1 MLLLK
6 KVPLQ
11 KSDTKWETK
20 KLSFQS
26 LWLFL
31 SVTSWLCLRI
41 LWFFPRK
48 IWLMSY
54 VMLQMFTK
62 QILQITMFAFSSVFL
77 SYGHTSSLIQS
88 YLHQNSLVS
97 HLISLFIQS
106 QGLDPTQTSREK
118 TGENSSISTTPWNKV
133 TSSWHKVH
141 FRKEF
146 RNA

>member
-11 KSDTKWETK
+11 NSDIKWETK

-31 SVTSWLCLRI
+31 SVTSWLCLKL

-48 IWLMSY
+48 IWLMAY

-62 QILQITMFAFSSVFL
+62 QILQITIFAFSSIFL
-77 SYGHTSSLIQS
+77 SYCHTSSESHSYNRIYIKTLSFLIS
-88 YLHQNSLVS
+88 YLCFLSLCHLFSMSDWSFCQEVS
-97 HLISLFIQS
+97 TRGIAFWDS
-106 QGLDPTQTSREK
+106 K
-118 TGENSSISTTPWNKV
+118 
-133 TSSWHKVH
+133 
-141 FRKEF
+141 
-146 RNA
+146 

>member
-62 QILQITMFAFSSVFL
+62 QILQITIFAFSSVFL

-97 HLISLFIQS
+97 HLISLFPFPLS
-106 QGLDPTQTSREK
+106 PLFHEWLELLSRGK
-118 TGENSSISTTPWNKV
+118 Y
-133 TSSWHKVH
+133 SWHCIL
-141 FRKEF
+141 R
-146 RNA
+146 